1 VFPDSKR
8 WHLIT
13 GEYPPAVGGV
23 AAFSREIA
31 DGLADAGRDVHVWCP
46 APAAAAPP
54 SKVTIHGVAGGWTR
68 KGMHDVDRA
77 LERFAAPRRL
87 FVQWVPHAFGAR
99 SINIAFCRWL
109 KRRAAR
115 GDTLQVMVHE
125 PFLTFEHG
133 PRQRAAALVHRWMI
147 KTLLAGASRIWMS
160 IPAWQDRIA
169 RYTPDGVSPEWL
181 PVPSSIAVVDDR
193 DAVIAV
199 QSARLAPGTHVLA
212 GHFGTFSR
220 ETRPLLDKAITGLLD
235 GSSETTVVC
244 FGRGSDDYV
253 ASSAIRGNRDRLASA
268 GALSDRDASLYLQ
281 ACDIMIQPYIDG
293 ASARRTTL
301 MAALAHGRA
310 VVTTVGS
317 LSEPW
322 WTTTG
327 NVVAVDVARPHS
339 LGDAA
344 VALAG
349 DSTRRVGLGL
359 CARGFYEERF
369 ALTHAV
375 RRLVASEGSAP

>member
-1 VFPDSKR
+1 
-8 WHLIT
+8 
-13 GEYPPAVGGV
+13 
-23 AAFSREIA
+23 
-31 DGLADAGRDVHVWCP
+31 
-46 APAAAAPP
+46 
-54 SKVTIHGVAGGWTR
+54 
-68 KGMHDVDRA
+68 
-77 LERFAAPRRL
+77 
-87 FVQWVPHAFGAR
+87 
-99 SINIAFCRWL
+99 
-109 KRRAAR
+109 
-115 GDTLQVMVHE
+115 
-125 PFLTFEHG
+125 
-133 PRQRAAALVHRWMI
+133 
-147 KTLLAGASRIWMS
+147 
-160 IPAWQDRIA
+160 
-169 RYTPDGVSPEWL
+169 
-181 PVPSSIAVVDDR
+181 
-193 DAVIAV
+193 
-199 QSARLAPGTHVLA
+199 
-212 GHFGTFSR
+212 
-220 ETRPLLDKAITGLLD
+220 
-235 GSSETTVVC
+235 
-244 FGRGSDDYV
+244 
-253 ASSAIRGNRDRLASA
+253 
-268 GALSDRDASLYLQ
+268 
-281 ACDIMIQPYIDG
+281 MIQPYIDG

>member
-1 VFPDSKR
+1 
-8 WHLIT
+8 
-13 GEYPPAVGGV
+13 
-23 AAFSREIA
+23 
-31 DGLADAGRDVHVWCP
+31 
-46 APAAAAPP
+46 
-54 SKVTIHGVAGGWTR
+54 
-68 KGMHDVDRA
+68 MHEVDRA
-77 LERFAAPRRL
+77 LERFTSPRRL

-99 SINIAFCRWL
+99 SLNIAFCRWL
-109 KRRAAR
+109 KHRAAR

-125 PFLTFEHG
+125 PFLPFEHG
-133 PRQRAAALVHRWMI
+133 PRQRAAALVQRWMI
-147 KTLLAGASRIWMS
+147 TTLLAGASRIWLS
-160 IPAWQDRIA
+160 IPAWEDRIA

-181 PVPSSIAVVDDR
+181 PVPSSIAVVDDPTGAT
-193 DAVIAV
+193 AVR
-199 QSARLAPGTHVLA
+199 SARLAPGTQVLA

-253 ASSAIRGNRDRLASA
+253 TSASIRGNCNRLVSA
-268 GALSDRDASLYLQ
+268 GALSDREASVYLQ

-301 MAALAHGRA
+301 MAALSHGRA
-310 VVTTVGS
+310 IVTTVGS

-322 WTTTG
+322 WTTTDG
-327 NVVAVDVARPHS
+327 VVGVDVARPDS

-344 VALAG
+344 LALAR
-349 DSTRRVGLGL
+349 DSTRRVQLGLG
-359 CARGFYEERF
+359 ARAFYEERF
-369 ALTHAV
+369 ALAHAI